1 MPRICKQSFVGS
13 DLDDAAEMHHRD
25 TVGNVLHHCE
35 IVRNEYVGQ
44 PKPPLQVAQEIEHLC
59 ADGDIER
66 RYRLVADD
74 ELGLDRKCPRNSN
87 ALALAAG
94 EFMRI
99 TTRQARLEANQP

>member
-1 MPRICKQSFVGS
+1 MGS
-13 DLDDAAEMHHRD
+13 DLEGAGGMHHRD
-25 TVGNVLHHCE
+25 GGGNVLHHCE

-44 PKPPLQVAQEIEHLC
+44 PKPPLQVAQEIKHLR

-74 ELGLDRKCPRNSN
+74 ELGLDRKRARNGN

-94 EFMRI
+94 GFMWI
-99 TTRQARLEANQP
+99 TALQARRSAF